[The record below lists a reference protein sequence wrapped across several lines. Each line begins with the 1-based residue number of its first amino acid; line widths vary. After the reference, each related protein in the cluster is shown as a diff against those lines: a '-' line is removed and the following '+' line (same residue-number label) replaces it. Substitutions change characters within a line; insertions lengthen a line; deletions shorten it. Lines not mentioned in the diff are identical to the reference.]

1 MVKPS
6 TLIRYNPSPAP
17 VTDNSVVIGERY
29 SPSGK
34 FPKLQKKIPRSVLSA
49 IDNILP
55 TRRTC
60 EVRQR
65 RLQGRGPDD
74 DDDGHEQPA
83 GHRPVKEPE
92 EERGEEEEEAEGP
105 SLAFN
110 QHQLCVN
117 TRLARLP
124 LRPKCGK
131 ACVFKETGLVAMRTL
146 VKSGKKL
153 MAWIVQLKS
162 FPENS
167 FDSIPSEFFGLRG
180 SCWISQRQFHFSGEL
195 LESWYKAKEKV
206 VSLEGFELLRIILN
220 TKTLQKDLK
229 GL

>member
-34 FPKLQKKIPRSVLSA
+34 FLKLKREKFPDQFYHRST
-49 IDNILP
+49 ICILP

-146 VKSGKKL
+146 VKSGKNL

-167 FDSIPSEFFGLRG
+167 FDSIPLEFLGLRG

-195 LESWYKAKEKV
+195 VEIWYKAKERV
-206 VSLEGFELLRIILN
+206 VSLEGFELL
-220 TKTLQKDLK
+220 
-229 GL
+229 

>member
-1 MVKPS
+1 M
-6 TLIRYNPSPAP
+6 
-17 VTDNSVVIGERY
+17 
-29 SPSGK
+29 
-34 FPKLQKKIPRSVLSA
+34 
-49 IDNILP
+49 
-55 TRRTC
+55 
-60 EVRQR
+60 RQR
-65 RLQGRGPDD
+65 RLQGRGPDDD

-131 ACVFKETGLVAMRTL
+131 ACVFKESGLVAMRTL
-146 VKSGKKL
+146 VKSGKNL
-153 MAWIVQLKS
+153 MACIVQLKS

-195 LESWYKAKEKV
+195 LESWYKAKERV